1 MYSQL
6 ALLTKQQQQLFTT
19 TAPNSAEDVATQYI
33 LPLENLVRHFQS
45 FFLSP
50 RSRNSESLDNDT
62 GSVMDMASHVRN
74 TLYTNMCSCLLV
86 FVYVW

>member
-6 ALLTKQQQQLFTT
+6 ALLTKKQQLSTT
-19 TAPNSAEDVATQYI
+19 TALNSAADIATHYI

-50 RSRNSESLDNDT
+50 RSRNSESLDYDT
-62 GSVMDMASHVRN
+62 GSVMDIASHVSN
-74 TLYTNMCSCLLV
+74 TIYKNMDSCLLV
-86 FVYVW
+86 YVCV